1 MAVTMGR
8 FAKGAILENA
18 KRIGFHPGA
27 VIDCGYA
34 YGTEGLEIFE
44 EAVYLR

>member
-8 FAKGAILENA
+8 FAKGAILEKA
-18 KRIGFHPGA
+18 KRIGFRPGA

-34 YGTEGLEIFE
+34 YGTDRKAALLARE
-44 EAVYLR
+44 RRD